1 MQNET
6 KMNANQAVQEMKKAG
21 ATPAFCK
28 RLPRIALEEAIKAVM
43 SGQNVQGVV
52 DSLKE
57 IK

>member
-1 MQNET
+1 MT
-6 KMNANQAVQEMKKAG
+6 ANQAVQAMKKAG
-21 ATPAFCK
+21 ATPEICK

-43 SGQNVQGVV
+43 SGQNIQGVV